1 MCGNPFKKPKTV
13 TYTAPVTE
21 APAPT
26 PTAPTMTEI
35 KASDNASAVGDEVER
50 NKKKRGYASTRTSAQ
65 ADASTIAGSATGKK
79 TLG

>member
-1 MCGNPFKKPKTV
+1 MCGNPFKRPKTV

-26 PTAPTMTEI
+26 PTAPSITEI
-35 KASDNASAVGDEVER
+35 KAAEDSNAISDEVSK
-50 NKKKRGYASTRTSAQ
+50 NKKKRGYASTRTSTQ
-65 ADASTIAGSATGKK
+65 DAGTIAASAGKK

>member
-1 MCGNPFKKPKTV
+1 MCGNPFKKVKTP
-13 TYTAPVTE
+13 TYKAPVIK

-35 KASDNASAVGDEVER
+35 KATEDSNAISDEVSK
-50 NKKKRGYASTRTSAQ
+50 NKKKRGYASTRTSTQ
-65 ADASTIAGSATGKK
+65 DAGTIAAAATGKK

>member
-1 MCGNPFKKPKTV
+1 MCGSLFKSPKTPN
-13 TYTAPVTE
+13 YTPTVTE

-26 PTAPTMTEI
+26 PSAPSATEI
-35 KASDNASAVGDEVER
+35 NASNDSDAISEEVAR

-65 ADASTIAGSATGKK
+65 VDTIAGSATGKK